1 MSDIPKYEHDDEAV
15 KNYINDLFKLTS
27 IPQQSQLILMAG
39 IALNDVKLIKY
50 ACDLDPTVVKR
61 PVPQSIL
68 EATDAVLG
76 KAAGCKLSAHVDAA
90 AAEGIA
96 NPTPSQM
103 VWADNNA
110 SPN

>member
-50 ACDLDPTVVKR
+50 ACDIDPNVVKI
-61 PVPQSIL
+61 PVLQSVI
-68 EATDAVLG
+68 EATDAALAPVTKTFLSMNVEAA
-76 KAAGCKLSAHVDAA
+76 KAEEA
-90 AAEGIA
+90 A
-96 NPTPSQM
+96 NPTASQM